1 MKRSSQLT
9 VVSAFIC
16 ALALLASG
24 CGSGGSS
31 TNTEDAEQSSS
42 SESSNNA
49 VVSVRGCE
57 PANPLIPSSTAESCG
72 GQVVDA
78 INSKLVRFDGQG
90 KAHNDLA
97 SEIKGNDDMSQYRI
111 TLADG
116 RKFSDGTPITAKSF
130 TRAWSWSANVSN
142 GQLSASFFSNIKGFD
157 DLQRQGAPADAQ
169 FSGLKVIDDKTF
181 TVDLSSPSSTFP
193 IQVGYT
199 AFAPLPESFYKDPK
213 AYGENPVSSGPY
225 QFESWQHNAMIKLR
239 KNNEYG
245 GEVKIQ
251 NGGIDYKVYTDL
263 GSAYSDVQAGNLD
276 VIDRIPTSAV
286 KTFMTDSMVQSYNKP
301 GSSLQMFTIPAA
313 MEHFGQDQEGRLRR
327 QAISMAI
334 DRKMLIDKVLGGLGV
349 QPTDFT
355 APAIPGYSKDLK
367 GSENLKYNAKKA
379 REYWAKADAISKW
392 PADRSFRMLYNV
404 DGGSKDFYDGMA
416 NSIKNTLGIKA
427 EATPVPTFSE
437 FRGNIKKRLYT
448 DAAFRSSWSPDY
460 PSPESYLMSNF
471 AGSAADG
478 NGSNDGDYRN
488 PKFDALLKQAAK
500 AKDTDEANR
509 LFQQAEE
516 ILLQDMPAVPLY
528 YGNNNGASA
537 KKVHGMRLGWDGYP
551 IFPELSKDQ

>member
-1 MKRSSQLT
+1 MKKGSKLT
-9 VVSAFIC
+9 LVSATIC

-24 CGSGGSS
+24 CGSGSS
-31 TNTEDAEQSSS
+31 TNTEGAEQSSGS
-42 SESSNNA
+42 RSSNNA
-49 VVSVRGCE
+49 VVSVHGCE
-57 PANPLIPSSTAESCG
+57 PAQPLIPSNTVESCG

-78 INSKLVRFDGQG
+78 INSRLVRFDDQG

-97 SEIKGNDDMSQYRI
+97 SEIKGNDDMSQYKV
-111 TLADG
+111 TLVDG

-130 TRAWSWSANVSN
+130 TRAWSWAANVNN
-142 GQLSASFFSNIKGFD
+142 GQLNASFFANIKGFD
-157 DLQRQGAPADAQ
+157 DLQKQGVPADAQ

-181 TVDLSSPSSTFP
+181 TVDLISPSSTFP
-193 IQVGYT
+193 IQVGYG

-225 QFESWQHNAMIKLR
+225 KFESWQHNAMVKLR
-239 KNNEYG
+239 KNSDYG
-245 GEVKIQ
+245 GEVKVQ
-251 NGGIDYKVYTDL
+251 NGGIDYKVYTDM

-301 GSSLQMFTIPAA
+301 GSGLQMFTIPTA
-313 MEHFGQDQEGRLRR
+313 MEHFGQDQEGHLRR

-355 APAIPGYSKDLK
+355 APTIPGYAKHLK
-367 GSENLKYNAKKA
+367 GSDNIKYNAKRAK
-379 REYWAKADAISKW
+379 EYWAKADAISKW
-392 PADRSFRMLYNV
+392 PADRSFRMLYNA

-437 FRGNIKKRLYT
+437 FRGNIKKRLYN

-471 AGSAADG
+471 ASSAADG
-478 NGSNDGDYRN
+478 NGSNDGDYKN
-488 PKFDALLKQAAK
+488 PKFDSLLKQAAM
-500 AKDTDEANR
+500 AKDTNEANKF
-509 LFQQAEE
+509 FQQAEE

-528 YGNNNGASA
+528 NPTNNGASA

-551 IFPELSKDQ
+551 IFAELSKDQ

>member
-1 MKRSSQLT
+1 MKKSSQLT
-9 VVSAFIC
+9 VASAAIC

-31 TNTEDAEQSSS
+31 TNTEGAEQSSS
-42 SESSNNA
+42 SQPSNNA

-78 INSKLVRFDGQG
+78 INSKLIRFDDQG

-97 SEIKGNDDMSQYRI
+97 AEIKGNDDMSQYKV
-111 TLADG
+111 TLVDG

-130 TRAWSWSANVSN
+130 TRAWSWSANASN
-142 GQLSASFFSNIKGFD
+142 GQLNASFFSDIKGFD
-157 DLQRQGAPADAQ
+157 DLQKQGVPADAQ

-181 TVDLSSPSSTFP
+181 TVDLISPSSTFP

-199 AFAPLPESFYKDPK
+199 SFAPLPESFYKDPK

-225 QFESWQHNAMIKLR
+225 TFESWQHNAMIRLR
-239 KNNEYG
+239 KNNDYG
-245 GEVKIQ
+245 GEVKVQ

-263 GSAYSDVQAGNLD
+263 NSAYSDVQAGNLD

-301 GSSLQMFTIPAA
+301 GSTLQMFTIPAT
-313 MEHFGQDQEGRLRR
+313 MEHFGQDQEGHLRR
-327 QAISMAI
+327 LAISMAI

-355 APAIPGYSKDLK
+355 APTIPGYAKDLK
-367 GSENLKYNAKKA
+367 GSDNLKYNARKA
-379 REYWAKADAISKW
+379 KEYWAKADAISKW
-392 PADRSFRMLYNV
+392 PADKSFQMLYSS
-404 DGGSKDFYDGMA
+404 DGGAKDFYDGMA

-437 FRGNIKKRLYT
+437 FRGNIKKRLYA

-471 AGSAADG
+471 ASSAADG
-478 NGSNDGDYRN
+478 NGSNDGDYKN

-528 YGNNNGASA
+528 YGNNIGASA

-551 IFPELSKDQ
+551 IFSELSKDQ

>member
-1 MKRSSQLT
+1 MKKSSQLT

-31 TNTEDAEQSSS
+31 TDTEGAEQSSGDQA
-42 SESSNNA
+42 SNNA
-49 VVSVRGCE
+49 VVSVHGCE
-57 PANPLIPSSTAESCG
+57 PANPLIPSSAAESCG

-78 INSKLVRFDGQG
+78 INSKLIRFDDQG

-97 SEIKGNDDMSQYRI
+97 SEIKGNDDMSQYKV
-111 TLADG
+111 TLVEG

-142 GQLSASFFSNIKGFD
+142 GQLNASFFSDIKGFD
-157 DLQRQGAPADAQ
+157 DLQKQGVPADAQ

-181 TVDLSSPSSTFP
+181 TVDLISPSSTFP

-199 AFAPLPESFYKDPK
+199 SFAPLPESFYKNPK

-225 QFESWQHNAMIKLR
+225 KFESWQHNVMIKLR
-239 KNNEYG
+239 RNDGYD
-245 GEVKIQ
+245 GEVKVR

-301 GSSLQMFTIPAA
+301 GSTLQMFTIPTT
-313 MEHFGQDQEGRLRR
+313 MEHFGQDQEGHLRR
-327 QAISMAI
+327 LAISMAI

-355 APAIPGYSKDLK
+355 APTIPGYTKDLK
-367 GSENLKYNAKKA
+367 GSDNLRYNAKKA
-379 REYWAKADAISKW
+379 KEYWAKADAISTW
-392 PADRSFRMLYNV
+392 PADKSFQLLYSS
-404 DGGSKDFYDGMA
+404 DGGAKDFYDGMA

-437 FRGNIKKRLYT
+437 FRGNIKKRLYNN
-448 DAAFRSSWSPDY
+448 AAFRSSWSPDY

-471 AGSAADG
+471 ASSAADG
-478 NGSNDGDYRN
+478 NGSNDGDYKN

-528 YGNNNGASA
+528 YGNNIGASA